1 MKIAFLGLGIMGSR
15 MAANLVG
22 AGHEV
27 TVWNRTAATAEAFV
41 ARHPAARVAPT
52 PRDAAAEV
60 EVVLTMV
67 VDGPQVETLLLGAD
81 GAADRADAG
90 TLFIDSSTIGP
101 SAARLIGSTLGNHG
115 FAFLDAP
122 VTGSSPRAEDGTLTF
137 MVGGDRGEFER
148 ARPVLEAM
156 GKVIVYAG
164 ALGQGQVVKVINNTV
179 AAVNATTLAQALKA
193 AEGAGADLDALVT
206 VMSSG
211 SGGSVMLDL
220 KAQPMRTHDYTT
232 LLKDDPAHAGRVG
245 VLIKLAHMLMDFRL
259 CLDMADVPFPAAEAA
274 QRLYA
279 RADELGHGEDDFCSI
294 IDPLERDAGL
304 VLDGPDDARTANPQ
318 PGQERLGHGLP

>member
-27 TVWNRTAATAEAFV
+27 TVWNRTPATAEAFV

-67 VDGPQVETLLLGAD
+67 VDGPQVELVLLGAE
-81 GAADRADAG
+81 GAADRARPG

-101 SAARLIGSTLGNHG
+101 SAARVIGSTLGNHG

-137 MVGGDRGEFER
+137 MVGGDRDEFER

-179 AAVNATTLAQALKA
+179 AAVNAATLGQALLA
-193 AEGAGADLDALVT
+193 GAGAGADLDALVA
-206 VMSSG
+206 VMAAG
-211 SGGSVMLDL
+211 SGGSAMLDL
-220 KAQPMRTHDYTT
+220 KATPMRTHDYTT
-232 LLKDDPAHAGRVG
+232 LFKLDHMLKDV
-245 VLIKLAHMLMDFRL
+245 RL
-259 CLDMADVPFPAAEAA
+259 CLETVRSDGGRFEFGDRTEAILAAASEMG
-274 QRLYA
+274 Y
-279 RADELGHGEDDFCSI
+279 
-294 IDPLERDAGL
+294 
-304 VLDGPDDARTANPQ
+304 
-318 PGQERLGHGLP
+318 GQEDFAALIEALPADGDSRL